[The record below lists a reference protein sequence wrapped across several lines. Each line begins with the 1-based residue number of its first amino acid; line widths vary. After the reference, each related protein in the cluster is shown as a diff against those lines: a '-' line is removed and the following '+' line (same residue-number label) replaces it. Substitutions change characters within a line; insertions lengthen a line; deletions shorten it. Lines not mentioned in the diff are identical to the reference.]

1 MFLHGGGMH
10 LFGNVLAL
18 LVFGIILERRIGSAR
33 FLAIYFLAHFAA
45 AMFDTVIR
53 MGSWESAYGA
63 SAAIAGIAGAC
74 FVRFSTAKAPLGF
87 LLFLISSWI
96 ALTLILVMP
105 IRAMYAL
112 YLLISIG
119 LPVATFLMAPL
130 TTAPLWPF
138 VLIWMLFQV
147 GYGVFATTLGII
159 AAGLW
164 AHISGFFTG
173 MVLSLLLTRGLGEK
187 AKPREEIPAIG

>member
-1 MFLHGGGMH
+1 MH

-18 LVFGIILERRIGSAR
+18 LVFGIILERMIGSAR

-53 MGSWESAYGA
+53 TGSWESAYGA

-74 FVRFSTAKAPLGF
+74 FVRFPTAKAPLGF

-105 IRAMYAL
+105 IRAAYAL

-138 VLIWMLFQV
+138 VFTWVLFQA
-147 GYGVFATTLGII
+147 GYGVFAKTLGVITS
-159 AAGLW
+159 GLW
-164 AHISGFFTG
+164 AHVSGFSAG
-173 MVLSLLLTRGLGEK
+173 LLLSLLLVKGQEEK
-187 AKPREEIPAIG
+187 VKPREEIPAIG